1 MNSRLTYILCS
12 LGGIFVGLSFLG
24 GLWMLLALVGL
35 LAFVFAYIYNS
46 SRDSTDAPIPSVI
59 QRSGDT
65 SSFKMARITT
75 KTALVTTLA
84 PEHVQEEPLI
94 GYKQEELWRKVDQE
108 LSQSL
113 GHELT
118 ILLRLIPNIHTAA
131 YFLLRSKENVFIPL
145 KVVGTG
151 ASKINGQARIGAQS
165 SSLLSRLL
173 KVNETQILEGDLTS
187 GKALQIYKE
196 DVPVKSVFAIPITN
210 QKKVRCGFLMLD
222 SLQLN
227 AFNNLSQD
235 VLLFAAGIMQL
246 LSTKIYA
253 AAYNYI
259 QQEQYAVLYEYQQKF
274 FDSMSV
280 KDVYRHIG
288 EYIENYVPFDRMMLL
303 ARDLQD
309 EDKGKVVVAKGE
321 DSDFFKDMEFSLN
334 DKGVLVYALNRSIPV
349 ERLLKNDKADYT
361 IRFNSEERRNDSLH
375 YLCATSSTSDIP
387 IANFTIALEKKNPS
401 AYSEHDKIRL
411 RTIARTASFALER
424 VVQFEKG
431 KDLAM
436 RDGLTGLMNH
446 RTMHEKLNIEKM
458 RAERQKINIGLLM
471 MDIDKFKSIND
482 TYGHPAGD
490 EIIKGI
496 ARTIV
501 TEVRSEIDIVARYGG
516 EEFVVALI
524 DTSEVGLKET
534 AERIRLAIERASFD
548 IKQKLPLKV
557 TVSIGAYLK
566 RPDGRYSMAESLKFA
581 DSALYK
587 AKEGGRNQVVEYL
600 ETEPENSTISEEEN
614 R

>member
-259 QQEQYAVLYEYQQKF
+259 QQEQYAVLY
-274 FDSMSV
+274 
-280 KDVYRHIG
+280 
-288 EYIENYVPFDRMMLL
+288 
-303 ARDLQD
+303 
-309 EDKGKVVVAKGE
+309 
-321 DSDFFKDMEFSLN
+321 
-334 DKGVLVYALNRSIPV
+334 
-349 ERLLKNDKADYT
+349 
-361 IRFNSEERRNDSLH
+361 
-375 YLCATSSTSDIP
+375 
-387 IANFTIALEKKNPS
+387 
-401 AYSEHDKIRL
+401 
-411 RTIARTASFALER
+411 
-424 VVQFEKG
+424 
-431 KDLAM
+431 
-436 RDGLTGLMNH
+436 
-446 RTMHEKLNIEKM
+446 
-458 RAERQKINIGLLM
+458 
-471 MDIDKFKSIND
+471 
-482 TYGHPAGD
+482 
-490 EIIKGI
+490 
-496 ARTIV
+496 
-501 TEVRSEIDIVARYGG
+501 
-516 EEFVVALI
+516 
-524 DTSEVGLKET
+524 
-534 AERIRLAIERASFD
+534 
-548 IKQKLPLKV
+548 
-557 TVSIGAYLK
+557 
-566 RPDGRYSMAESLKFA
+566 
-581 DSALYK
+581 
-587 AKEGGRNQVVEYL
+587 
-600 ETEPENSTISEEEN
+600 
-614 R
+614 

>member
-1 MNSRLTYILCS
+1 
-12 LGGIFVGLSFLG
+12 
-24 GLWMLLALVGL
+24 
-35 LAFVFAYIYNS
+35 
-46 SRDSTDAPIPSVI
+46 
-59 QRSGDT
+59 
-65 SSFKMARITT
+65 
-75 KTALVTTLA
+75 
-84 PEHVQEEPLI
+84 
-94 GYKQEELWRKVDQE
+94 
-108 LSQSL
+108 
-113 GHELT
+113 
-118 ILLRLIPNIHTAA
+118 
-131 YFLLRSKENVFIPL
+131 
-145 KVVGTG
+145 
-151 ASKINGQARIGAQS
+151 
-165 SSLLSRLL
+165 
-173 KVNETQILEGDLTS
+173 
-187 GKALQIYKE
+187 
-196 DVPVKSVFAIPITN
+196 
-210 QKKVRCGFLMLD
+210 
-222 SLQLN
+222 
-227 AFNNLSQD
+227 
-235 VLLFAAGIMQL
+235 
-246 LSTKIYA
+246 
-253 AAYNYI
+253 
-259 QQEQYAVLYEYQQKF
+259 EYQQKF